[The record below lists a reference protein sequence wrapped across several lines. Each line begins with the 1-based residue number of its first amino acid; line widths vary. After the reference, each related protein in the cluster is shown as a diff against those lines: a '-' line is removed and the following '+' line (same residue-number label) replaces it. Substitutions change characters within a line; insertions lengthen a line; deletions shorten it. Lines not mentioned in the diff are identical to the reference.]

1 MQKIDPHTWCF
12 LSGRIC
18 ALENNLLRRD
28 FFENLLP
35 LEKPEAILSCLK
47 DSPLRGDFLTPE
59 DVVNFEEILERRL
72 FRLLQEAKDL
82 SPTLDVWEL
91 LQTLYDL
98 INLKNF
104 LKEKLLSLKR
114 PTPFPGPYGDET
126 WEALWEGSAVSRD
139 RALALSEMD
148 RPEGLSLRL
157 FTWQTG
163 MYQTAI
169 NDLKRHL
176 GEILNNPG
184 LLDLILDGTYI
195 WSLPELAKRTN
206 SAFILNYYLEYQKL
220 VGILFLWRVSK
231 NLSALGI
238 TGMQDLQRYITSP
251 LFTPPITFPVKGDE
265 IARDFEKVLE
275 ETLPERIVG
284 AIHELP
290 PHRYEKAVEDTLM
303 EILKDAKYFA
313 FGPER
318 VFGYLKALEIEVL
331 NLRLAIGG
339 RLNGIPSEQINRRLR
354 KVYV

>member
-114 PTPFPGPYGDET
+114 PTPFPGPYSDET
-126 WEALWEGSAVSRD
+126 WESLWQGTMLMPASILENAGRTQLSQVS
-139 RALALSEMD
+139 LE
-148 RPEGLSLRL
+148 
-157 FTWQTG
+157 F
-163 MYQTAI
+163 YQMAI

-238 TGMQDLQRYITSP
+238 TGMQDLQRYISSP

>member
-1 MQKIDPHTWCF
+1 
-12 LSGRIC
+12 
-18 ALENNLLRRD
+18 
-28 FFENLLP
+28 
-35 LEKPEAILSCLK
+35 
-47 DSPLRGDFLTPE
+47 
-59 DVVNFEEILERRL
+59 
-72 FRLLQEAKDL
+72 
-82 SPTLDVWEL
+82 
-91 LQTLYDL
+91 
-98 INLKNF
+98 
-104 LKEKLLSLKR
+104 
-114 PTPFPGPYGDET
+114 
-126 WEALWEGSAVSRD
+126 
-139 RALALSEMD
+139 
-148 RPEGLSLRL
+148 
-157 FTWQTG
+157 
-163 MYQTAI
+163 
-169 NDLKRHL
+169 KRHL

-284 AIHELP
+284 AIRELP